1 MKIVDLN
8 RFCCR
13 IAIISNL
20 PFQGENQRGG
30 FNGWKPHPSPLLR
43 GEGEIFPPLSGEFV
57 FSFLPS
63 QGRTKGGVSFIHP
76 PSQGETQKGFPLWL
90 QNTPPKIPI
99 CRDYKVF

>member
-30 FNGWKPHPSPLLR
+30 FNGWKPHPSPLLK
-43 GEGEIFPPLSGEFV
+43 GEGEIFPPLSGED
-57 FSFLPS
+57 
-63 QGRTKGGVSFIHP
+63 TGGVSFIHS